1 MTPGRW
7 NREFLNFK
15 HLNRLFRLIPDR
27 FRRKG
32 LAVALMVPL
41 TALLDMFGVAL
52 LFSMVFMV
60 LDGGETFDQSIL
72 SSVMNWMGIG
82 DRNTFAAVLVSALL
96 LFILIKSVLTILIK
110 LFQNRYLM
118 SLYSYFSSNLFSDLF
133 SKGLLFMRSSNIS
146 ELTFNVNAACFNFAV
161 GYLGNLLK
169 FCGDVIFCV
178 FLLTLLSVYDIRAL
192 VSIVVA
198 FIPVTAIHIL
208 FVRKRL
214 KKYGKQE
221 FQIRRE
227 QNKMVLET
235 FRGYSD
241 MKINDAFRA
250 MHDRFDGG
258 LDKISDYRVK
268 SNLIQAIPSRLY
280 ELAIAV
286 VLAVMVFLHLN
297 AGDPAERLFLGI
309 FAVAI
314 VRMLPVVMSLVSTWG
329 SIKTAEYTIGVLDDL
344 RNIALN
350 NQGQTPSVH
359 YEPWNF
365 RDSVKVEDLTFSFP
379 DRELFSGLS
388 FEIKRGEKFGIRGRS
403 GAGKSTIFNILLG
416 LIPPDSGKILIDG
429 VPLQGDMIGRWQAA
443 VGYVSQDV
451 FISDTTIAENIALG
465 CGSGEIDRRRMNDA
479 VDRACLREFVD
490 SLPDG
495 VDTRIGDAGSR
506 ISGGQR
512 QRIGIARALY
522 KGAGVL
528 FFDEATSSLDV
539 GTEMEII
546 REISELVRNDDELT
560 IVIIS
565 HRPGSLEIC
574 DRILDI

>member
-1 MTPGRW
+1 M
-7 NREFLNFK
+7 
-15 HLNRLFRLIPDR
+15 PDQ

-60 LDGGETFDQSIL
+60 LDGGETFDRSIL
-72 SSVMNWMGIG
+72 SSVMDRLGIG
-82 DRNTFAAVLVSALL
+82 DRDTFAVVLVSALL
-96 LFILIKSVLTILIK
+96 LFILIKSILTILIK

-118 SLYSYFSSNLFSDLF
+118 SLYRYFSSNLFTDLF
-133 SKGLLFMRSSNIS
+133 SKGLLFMRSSNVS
-146 ELTFNVNAACFNFAV
+146 ELTFNVNAACYNFAV

-214 KKYGKQE
+214 KLYGKQE
-221 FQIRRE
+221 FQARRE
-227 QNKMVLET
+227 QTKVVQET

-241 MKINDAFRA
+241 MKINDAFRT
-250 MHDRFDGG
+250 MHERFDGG
-258 LDKISDYRVK
+258 LDMISDYRVR
-268 SNLIQAIPSRLY
+268 SSLIQAIPSRMY
-280 ELAIAV
+280 EMAIAV

-297 AGDPAERLFLGI
+297 AGDPAERLFLGV

-314 VRMLPVVMSLVSTWG
+314 VRMLPVVMSLVGTWG
-329 SIKTAEYTIGVLDDL
+329 SIKNTEYTVGVLDDL
-344 RNIALN
+344 RNIALKDK
-350 NQGQTPSVH
+350 GQTSSVH
-359 YEPWNF
+359 YEPWAF
-365 RDSVKVEDLTFSFP
+365 SDSVKVEDIAFSFP
-379 DRELFSGLS
+379 DRELFRNLS
-388 FEIKRGEKFGIRGRS
+388 FEIKKGEKFGIRGRS
-403 GAGKSTIFNILLG
+403 GAGKSTIFNIMLG
-416 LIPPDSGKILIDG
+416 LIPPDSGRILIDG
-429 VPLQGDMIGRWQAA
+429 VPLQGEMTGRWQAA

-465 CGSGEIDRRRMNDA
+465 CGSGEIDRQRINDA

-495 VDTRIGDAGSR
+495 VDTRIGEAGSR

-539 GTEMEII
+539 GTEMEIS
-546 REISELVRNDDELT
+546 REISELATNDGNLT
-560 IVIIS
+560 VVIIS